1 MKKLLF
7 LLIAIIVCVNANA
20 GINTTIKVDATKVA
34 EKVVS
39 TVKKEHNDV
48 ALDASTAVKVVEDV
62 TTNSKGKQVTK
73 YYCVI
78 KGELYSTSKTVAEY
92 VYLCER
98 LQVTPRLAIRDGK
111 KIVKL

>member
-1 MKKLLF
+1 MKKIIII
-7 LLIAIIVCVNANA
+7 LIAIIVCVNANA

-34 EKVVS
+34 EKVISS
-39 TVKKEHNDV
+39 TKKEHNDI
-48 ALDASTAVKVVEDV
+48 ALESSTPIKVVEDV

-78 KGELYSTSKTVAEY
+78 KGELYNTSKSVAEY
-92 VYLCER
+92 IYLCER